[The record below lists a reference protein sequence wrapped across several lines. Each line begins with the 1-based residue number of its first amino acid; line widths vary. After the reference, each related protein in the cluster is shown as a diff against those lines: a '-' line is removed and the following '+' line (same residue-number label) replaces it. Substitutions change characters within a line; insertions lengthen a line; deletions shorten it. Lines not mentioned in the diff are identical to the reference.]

1 VERRLRKLLPD
12 GIFQSV
18 PSTRSRNMRAIPGSG
33 NKTTERRFRFALVA
47 AGLRGWTTRNRAV
60 FGNPDFLF
68 PKAKLAVFVDGCF
81 WHGCPACGHVPR
93 TRRQYW
99 GAKIARNR
107 QRDRKVTRRLRAL
120 GLRVLRFWEHD
131 LNRLDHCIG
140 QVLMAIEEYPPYL
153 TPNSISKREK
163 QAVARVRRAGV
174 RAPVSAVVS
183 WIRSIRPESVLSA
196 TLTDIRAIANA
207 F

>member
-1 VERRLRKLLPD
+1 L
-12 GIFQSV
+12 
-18 PSTRSRNMRAIPGSG
+18 
-33 NKTTERRFRFALVA
+33 RFALVG
-47 AGLRGWTTRNRAV
+47 AGVRGWTTHNRSV
-60 FGNPDFLF
+60 PGSPDFLF
-68 PKAKLAVFVDGCF
+68 REAALAIFVDGCF

-120 GLRVLRFWEHD
+120 GFRVLRFWEHD
-131 LNRLDHCIG
+131 LNRLDHCIE

-183 WIRSIRPESVLSA
+183 WVRSIGPESALSA
-196 TLTDIRAIANA
+196 TLSDIRAIANA

>member
-1 VERRLRKLLPD
+1 VEKALRKHLRD
-12 GIFQSV
+12 GTFANV
-18 PSTRSRNMRAIPGSG
+18 APARSGVMRAVRGSG
-33 NKTTERRFRFALVA
+33 NRTTEQRFRFALVG
-47 AGLRGWTTRNRAV
+47 AGLHGWTTRNREV

-68 PKAKLAVFVDGCF
+68 PEAKLAIFVDGCF

-93 TRRQYW
+93 TRRPYW

-120 GLRVLRFWEHD
+120 GFRVLRFWEHD